1 MTYHQI
7 MPSFLDLVF
16 SFGAQHHAKDF
27 HFTGFR
33 QDSRLGEPEKGI
45 DLPALGRSGRNLRLC
60 YSLRSVEPSPG
71 QENWP
76 WSIRGLATHH
86 AFDFETGRASWL
98 IMKGEGGASMK
109 ERIMKETSPPNG
121 GMLDKF
127 GSRDQAFSSS
137 MSSHLLLCQWSAE
150 NWRWYIN
157 YLEEQVQAITRKTL
171 SVKVTRSPEPRT
183 QPQFIRIDTGDL
195 VPSKR
200 TPTSKSLSAQRQQ
213 SVPLTKMATA
223 PPTQG
228 PLGPPSLAGT
238 PGPPPRLSEQFQTT
252 NSNPFHPHN
261 EFSFEDLKRI
271 EYIEEHAN
279 GALLVMTL
287 NGKILSALVQHYT
300 FVMEST
306 SCPYDLKTECATD
319 FRRFVSGILHISAEI
334 DAQEARVQ
342 TLLRLLTDRKALVW
356 ICSSMER

>member
-1 MTYHQI
+1 
-7 MPSFLDLVF
+7 MPSFLDFVF

-33 QDSRLGEPEKGI
+33 QDSRLSEPEKGI

-60 YSLRSVEPSPG
+60 YSLRSVEASPG
-71 QENWP
+71 QEKWP
-76 WSIRGLATHH
+76 WSIRGLASHH

-98 IMKGEGGASMK
+98 LVKGEGGASMK

-121 GMLDKF
+121 GMLDNF
-127 GSRDQAFSSS
+127 ASRDRAFSSS

-157 YLEEQVQAITRKTL
+157 YMEEQVQAITRKTL
-171 SVKVTRSPEPRT
+171 SVKVAKLSPEPRT
-183 QPQFIRIDTGDL
+183 HPQFIRMDTGAL
-195 VPSKR
+195 VSSKI
-200 TPTSKSLSAQRQQ
+200 TPTSKSLTAQGQQ
-213 SVPLTKMATA
+213 SIPLTKLATA

-228 PLGPPSLAGT
+228 PPSPPGLAGT
-238 PGPPPRLSEQFQTT
+238 FEPPPRLSEQLPAM
-252 NSNPFHPHN
+252 NYNPFHPDN

-279 GALLVMTL
+279 EALLVITL
-287 NGKILSALVQHYT
+287 NCKILSALVQHYT

-306 SCPYDLKTECATD
+306 SCPHDLRTECATD
-319 FRRFVSGILHISAEI
+319 FRRFVTRILHISAEI
-334 DAQEARVQ
+334 ETQEARVK

-356 ICSSMER
+356 IC